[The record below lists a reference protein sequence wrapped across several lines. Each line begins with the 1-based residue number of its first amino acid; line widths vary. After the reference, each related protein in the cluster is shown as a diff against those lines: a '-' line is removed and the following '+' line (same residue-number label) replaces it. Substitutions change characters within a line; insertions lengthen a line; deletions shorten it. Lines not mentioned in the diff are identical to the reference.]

1 MSGAKKDPKG
11 KVAELK
17 QILVKGAPNRQK
29 FVKKC
34 QDLDIQNA
42 DTIAMLQRRVQA
54 KRFEPL
60 MLPGGDVVHIR
71 VTLSREEEN
80 HLEDLRREFVAIRKL
95 SPEEEERQDALNAEI
110 ATMTM
115 KTPESIRRVREITR
129 ELEVMNTLSDEKQ
142 ARLREIDYDIVATIT
157 QDPNLTKE
165 WLLANPDAFSQDDLF
180 WIIAGFRAQE
190 AKAATQRQE
199 MIAQAR
205 LFRGDTDRA
214 ELR

>member
-1 MSGAKKDPKG
+1 MSVKKTREQKET
-11 KVAELK
+11 ELH
-17 QILVKGAPNRQK
+17 QILKREAPNRAK

-42 DTIAMLQRRVQA
+42 DTISMLQRRVMA

-71 VTLSREEEN
+71 VTLSREEED
-80 HLEDLRREFVAIRKL
+80 HLGDLRKEFVKIKKL
-95 SPEEEERQDALNAEI
+95 TPEEEERQDALNAEL

-115 KTPESIRRVREITR
+115 KTPGEIRRVREITR
-129 ELEVMNTLSDEKQ
+129 ELEAMSTLSEEKQ
-142 ARLREIDYDIVATIT
+142 ARLREIDYDIVATVT

-205 LFRGDTDRA
+205 LFRGNTDGA
-214 ELR
+214 KLR